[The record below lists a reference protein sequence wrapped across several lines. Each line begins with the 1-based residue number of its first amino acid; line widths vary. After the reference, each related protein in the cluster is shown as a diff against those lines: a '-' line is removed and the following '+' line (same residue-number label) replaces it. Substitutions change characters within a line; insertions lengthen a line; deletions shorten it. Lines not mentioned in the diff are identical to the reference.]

1 MPRIHC
7 DQKLNRCEN
16 EQLGVSVPV
25 PLNRLIGTLCDI
37 ARETGILGEV
47 TRKEMVAAI
56 LFDMTEAEKV
66 DGERLVAM
74 VQAYRTATADRRMP
88 EESRKS
94 GYFDYEEPRRGRPSR
109 A

>member
-1 MPRIHC
+1 
-7 DQKLNRCEN
+7 
-16 EQLGVSVPV
+16 
-25 PLNRLIGTLCDI
+25 LCDI